1 MCGLETALALGAT
14 AAGSVH
20 NARQQQ
26 SYVDAV
32 NQQNNIASQQ
42 AEEFRRAEQGRQD
55 EIGGERRATFMDVAE
70 AADPGARGE
79 ELDGAAERAL
89 DEVLSARRTDGT
101 LPTWMQGSGDAAP
114 SLSDRVNRVVSD
126 KRGRLEA
133 GARLRAERGGQSD
146 TGLALQRGF
155 AEQDFLGD
163 KMRGSLGVSQ
173 QERAI
178 SPASVSQPTGA
189 LGDILL
195 AGGQYAAN
203 RAGYSRGRSDTM
215 SGG

>member
-1 MCGLETALALGAT
+1 MCGLETALAVAAT
-14 AAGSVH
+14 AGGTAY

-26 SYVDAV
+26 AYVDAV
-32 NQQNNIASQQ
+32 NQQNNIASQRADQ
-42 AEEFRRAEQGRQD
+42 FRREEQERQD
-55 EIGGERRATFMDVAE
+55 ELSGERRATFMDVAE
-70 AADPGARGE
+70 AADPGARRE
-79 ELDGAAERAL
+79 ELDAVADTAL
-89 DEVLSARRTDGT
+89 DEVLAARKTDGT
-101 LPTWMQGSGDAAP
+101 LPAWMQGSGDAAP
-114 SLSDRVNRVVSD
+114 ALADRANRVVAD

-133 GARLRAERGGQSD
+133 AARLRAAQGDQSD
-146 TGLALQRGF
+146 TALALRRGF

-163 KMRGSLGVSQ
+163 RMRGSLGVSQ

-178 SPASVSQPTGA
+178 APASVSQPTGA

-203 RAGYSRGRSDTM
+203 RAGYSRGHSETS